1 MNKLINYNKL
11 IQELL
16 KYNLNG
22 YSINTKEDF
31 NKLNLLDILE
41 IANSFDIDINN
52 YIVADIIQLE
62 CL

>member
-16 KYNLNG
+16 KHNLNS

-31 NKLNLLDILE
+31 NKLNLLDVLE
-41 IANSFDIDINN
+41 IANSFDIDVNN
-52 YIVADIIQLE
+52 YIVADII
-62 CL
+62 